1 MLSGVASLAS
11 ERIPLRAAA
20 DPAVYVAKELSLL
33 PVLSLL
39 VTAPCCALATALP
52 PPPRRYRRRRRDLP
66 RSARASRVAVETL
79 RGRLRVVYAAAVVAL
94 VFFLGFGGE
103 GLGIAAKG
111 DGGGWEGVCLGGL
124 GGWNRPRSNV
134 TVGRGVGSCRKI
146 IIVIVGG
153 V

>member
-1 MLSGVASLAS
+1 MPSGAASLAS

-52 PPPRRYRRRRRDLP
+52 PPPRRYRRRRDLP

-79 RGRLRVVYAAAVVAL
+79 RGRLRVVYADVAL